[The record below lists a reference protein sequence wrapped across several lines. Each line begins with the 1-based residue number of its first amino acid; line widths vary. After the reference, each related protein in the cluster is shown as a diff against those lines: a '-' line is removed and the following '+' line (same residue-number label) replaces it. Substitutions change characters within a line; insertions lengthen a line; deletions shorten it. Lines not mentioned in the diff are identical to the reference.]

1 MLYCFHRVVANDRAG
16 IEAAGTWAPRA
27 LGHLLFSKKRKTP
40 LGSRALGQMLVSK
53 KQSWALGHSGTQALI
68 KKLSK
73 DYQKDYPKTIK
84 KIICNDLYT

>member
-1 MLYCFHRVVANDRAG
+1 MANDRAG

-27 LGHLLFSKKRKTP
+27 LGHFLFSKKKKNT
-40 LGSRALGQMLVSK
+40 LGQLGTRANARFQKTVMGTR
-53 KQSWALGHSGTQALI
+53 ALGHSGTQALI

-84 KIICNDLYT
+84 KIICNDLYTKDDC